1 MGTVVIGKVISG
13 DSVFLDDDEQPF
25 LTGGACLLDGI
36 FVWLLVFCITD
47 GDYVTGKKLCL
58 MPPILLLIRKKQI
71 RGK

>member
-47 GDYVTGKKLCL
+47 GDYVYRKET
-58 MPPILLLIRKKQI
+58 MPHASDSSAHQEEAN
-71 RGK
+71 